1 MPAII
6 GSMVLSAAI
15 GWVAGAAARAQ
26 ELGHGMTPADVE
38 RGGVLFMTSCASCH
52 GADGDLIAGVDLA
65 AGTFRR
71 ASNDQEL
78 VAIIRGG
85 VPGTPMPPSAINEA
99 DATRIVA
106 YLRSLPALRRGPGT
120 AGLRGDAARGRSL
133 FQGKGG
139 CLECHLVG
147 DTGGFLGPD
156 LSSVGLTRRVDELER
171 SLTNPNADIRTGSIV
186 AVAVRRDG
194 TQVTGRVL
202 NQDTYSLQLI
212 DAQGRLMSVDKLA
225 VRSWE
230 IPRGSVMPAYTDRL
244 SPDEIADIVSYMR
257 TLQAPVPV
265 NPGGRRGGGA
275 GAGPGGPAGA
285 PPAGRSGAPR

>member
-1 MPAII
+1 MHTII
-6 GSMVLSAAI
+6 GSMVLSAAV
-15 GWVAGAAARAQ
+15 GWAAGSGARAQ

-52 GADGDLIAGVDLA
+52 GADGDAIANVDLA

-71 ASNDQEL
+71 ASTDQEL

-85 VPGTPMPPSAINEA
+85 LPGTPMPPSAFNEA

-106 YLRSLPALRRGPGT
+106 YLRTLPALRRGPGT
-120 AGLRGDAARGRSL
+120 AGLRGDATRGKSL
-133 FQGKGG
+133 FEGKGG
-139 CLECHLVG
+139 CLECHLVR
-147 DTGGFLGPD
+147 DAGGFLGPD

-171 SLTNPNADIRTGSIV
+171 SLTNPDADIRTGNIV
-186 AVAVRRDG
+186 AVVVGRDG
-194 TQVTGRVL
+194 TSITGRLL

-212 DAQGRLMSVDKLA
+212 DAQGRLMSVDKSA

-230 IPRGSVMPAYTDRL
+230 IPRRSTMPAYTDRL
-244 SPDEIADIVSYMR
+244 SADEIADVVSYMR

-265 NPGGRRGGGA
+265 APGGRRGGGA
-275 GAGPGGPAGA
+275 GPGGPAGP